1 MSRPTLEKI
10 INVALKTLQKI
21 VGATYTF
28 IVDEKT
34 ETFRLDVYVN
44 AHNTNYV
51 FDVKGNRNIPLNISN
66 TGLIVQ
72 RLANIGIPDNLSQHS
87 NNCGLKNK

>member
-1 MSRPTLEKI
+1 MSKAILEKI
-10 INVALKTLQKI
+10 ITVALKTLQKI

-28 IVDEKT
+28 TVDEKT
-34 ETFRLDVYVN
+34 ETFRLDVYIID
-44 AHNTNYV
+44 HNKNYI

-72 RLANIGIPDNLSQHS
+72 RLATIGIPDNLSQYS
-87 NNCGLKNK
+87 TTCRDKDT